1 MRHELGFKVSTK
13 YNIKVFDQSK
23 NKINE
28 IEKEGDLVLD
38 NYLNLLSM
46 QCGSM
51 STSRL
56 GLIDEG
62 GVERLRELYAWHY
75 EMGYSRGVNYIEIGT
90 GTTPP
95 SPSDYALASFLAR
108 SGMLAASVTR
118 IAVGKHE
125 ITLSYMFSFDVETI
139 VTEVGIAGFDRTYY
153 YLMIRDLL
161 DPPVTVPAGGFI
173 GVKYVI
179 TITMSR

>member
-13 YNIKVFDQSK
+13 YNIKVFDKSE

-28 IEKEGDLVLD
+28 IEKKGDLVLD

-46 QCGSM
+46 LCGSR
-51 STSRL
+51 STSTL

-62 GVERLRELYAWHY
+62 GVERSRTLYSWHFQ
-75 EMGYSRGVNYIEIGT
+75 MGYSRGVNYIEIGT

-108 SGMLAASVTR
+108 SAMITAPVTR
-118 IAVGKHE
+118 VAVGKHE
-125 ITLSYMFSFDVETI
+125 ITSSYRFDFDVETTVAEI
-139 VTEVGIAGFDRTYY
+139 GVAGHDGTYY

-161 DPPVTVPAGGFI
+161 ETPVTIPAGGFI
-173 GVKYVI
+173 VVEYEI
-179 TITMSR
+179 TITISR